1 MIRAHAFA
9 LALVLGSTL
18 PAIAQDA
25 STPVAP
31 SLKQNVVVTDDVV
44 RIGDLVANAGD
55 AADIAVFRA
64 PDLGTT
70 GQVPVSQVVEA
81 VRAHDVFAIDTGGLT
96 EISVTRASRP
106 IDMADITTRIA
117 GAIAARY
124 RVSAADLAIT
134 FDRDV
139 PVIQAEPGLDA
150 RMIVTRLTFDPR
162 SGRFDVTLELPGSK
176 IVGHGG
182 LRLTGVAQET
192 QVAAVLKRAVPRGE
206 ILRESDIAIERRPRN
221 DSAADTVT
229 ELRAAVGLA
238 VRHQMRAGEALRKSD
253 LAKPELVARGQP
265 VMLIFEGAG
274 MKLSMRAVA
283 KENGTQ
289 GDVVNVTNLQSKRT
303 VQGIVTGPSEITVSA
318 GAPHATNL
326 ASARHQTGN
335 RRNVQ

>member
-1 MIRAHAFA
+1 MIRALA
-9 LALVLGSTL
+9 LALALGFAL
-18 PAIAQDA
+18 PAVAQDA
-25 STPVAP
+25 STPIAP
-31 SLKQNVVVTDDVV
+31 SLKQNVVVTDDLV

-70 GQVPVSQVVEA
+70 GHVPVAQVVEA
-81 VRAHDVFAIDTGGLT
+81 MRAHDVFAIDTQGLT

-106 IDMADITTRIA
+106 IDVADITTRIA
-117 GAIAARY
+117 AAIAARY
-124 RVSAADLAIT
+124 RVEAADLAIT

-150 RMIVTRLTFDPR
+150 KMIVTRLTFDPR

-176 IVGHGG
+176 IVSRRG
-182 LRLTGVAQET
+182 LRLTGIAQET
-192 QVAAVLKRAVPRGE
+192 QAAAVLKRAVPRGE

-221 DSAADTVT
+221 DAAADIVT
-229 ELRAAVGLA
+229 ELPVAVGMA

-253 LAKPELVARGQP
+253 LAKPELVVRGKP
-265 VMLIFEGAG
+265 VILMFEGAG
-274 MKLSMRAVA
+274 MKLTMRATA
-283 KENGTQ
+283 KESGTQ

-303 VQGIVTGPSEITVSA
+303 VQGVVTGPGEVTVST
-318 GAPHATNL
+318 GAPRAATNL
-326 ASARHQTGN
+326 ASARHQTGI